1 LLLKKNKG
9 ILVPMISFNA
19 VTKQQGSKI
28 LFSNASF
35 QINTS
40 EKIGLVGPNGAGK
53 TTVFR
58 LLMNEESVDLGS
70 VSKPDKVRIG
80 YFSQNIEELKGRSV
94 LQEVL
99 SSGNLESIKNE
110 IENLEAKL
118 QDPNMGEAEMISV
131 VEKYGD
137 LQAQFEAIGGYN
149 LDSRAQE
156 ILGGL
161 GFSKEDMLVD
171 VEKFSGGWKMRVSLA
186 KILLLLP
193 DVLLMDEPT
202 NHLDVESIVWLED
215 WLKNFKGSVLMTSHD
230 REFMNRLVTKVIEVA
245 NRTMTVYSGNYDF
258 YDKEKAIRR
267 EQLIAAASRQDEML
281 AKEEEF
287 IARFAARASHAAQV
301 QSRVKKLEK
310 IDRIEIPT
318 EDRVMKFEWSEP
330 VRGGEEVVK
339 FEGLSKIWKLEDGR
353 EKNVFSNATG
363 LVKRLDRVAVV
374 GINGAGKSTLLKIIT
389 GQTAGTAGVCKIG
402 PSIQYGYFS
411 QNSLDI
417 LDPKKTIL
425 QEVEGRVPNASMG
438 FIKSLLGS
446 FLFSGEEV
454 EKKISILSGG
464 EKSRVILA
472 CILSQPVNLL
482 VLDEPTNHLDIK
494 SREVLL
500 SAIKTFPGTVM
511 MVSHDRYFLKEIT
524 TKVFEIDKNHL
535 NIIEGDYQHYQEFK
549 AARARVV
556 SGF

>member
-1 LLLKKNKG
+1 
-9 ILVPMISFNA
+9 MISFNA

-35 QINTS
+35 QINPS

-58 LLMNEESVDLGS
+58 LIMGEESIDQGS
-70 VSKPDKVRIG
+70 ISKPDKIRVG
-80 YFSQNIEELKGRSV
+80 YFSQNIEEMRGRSV

-99 SSGNLESIKNE
+99 SSGNLENIKNE
-110 IENLEAKL
+110 ITRLEEKL
-118 QDPNMGEAEMISV
+118 QDPKLGEDEMGVV
-131 VEKYGD
+131 VELYGD
-137 LQAQFEAIGGYN
+137 LQAQFEAMGGYN
-149 LDSRAQE
+149 LESRAQE

-161 GFSKEDMLVD
+161 GFSKEDMLID
-171 VEKFSGGWKMRVSLA
+171 VGQYSGGWKMRVSLA

-202 NHLDVESIVWLED
+202 NHLDVESIVWLEE

-230 REFMNRLVTKVIEVA
+230 REFMNRLVVKVIEVA
-245 NRTMTVYSGNYDF
+245 NRAITVYSGNYDF
-258 YDKEKAIRR
+258 YDREKAIRR
-267 EQLIAAASRQDEML
+267 TQLIAAAARQDDML

-301 QSRVKKLEK
+301 QSRVKKIEK

-318 EDRVMKFEWSEP
+318 EDRVMKFEWPEP
-330 VRGGEEVVK
+330 PRGGEEVVK
-339 FEGLSKIWKLEDGR
+339 FTGLTKIWKLEDGR
-353 EKNVFSNATG
+353 ERNVFSNATG
-363 LVKRLDRVAVV
+363 LIKRLDRVAVV
-374 GINGAGKSTLLKIIT
+374 GINGAGKSTLLKIMT
-389 GQTAGTAGVCKIG
+389 NQTEATAGVCKLG
-402 PSIQYGYFS
+402 PSIQFGYFS
-411 QNSLDI
+411 QNSLDV

-454 EKKISILSGG
+454 EKKISVLSGG
-464 EKSRVILA
+464 EKSRVLLA
-472 CILSQPVNLL
+472 CILSHPVNLL

-500 SAIKTFPGTVM
+500 NAIKTFPGTVVL
-511 MVSHDRYFLKEIT
+511 VSHDRYFLKEIT
-524 TKVFEIDKNHL
+524 TKVFEIDKNQL
-535 NIIEGDYQHYQEFK
+535 NIIEGSYQHYQNFK
-549 AARARVV
+549 SAR
-556 SGF
+556 GG